1 MTTWIILRAAGIGA
15 YLMLFL
21 SVMWGLMATAAPLGR
36 RIAKASATTVH
47 QFMATTGLVLLAIH
61 VGGLLL
67 DSFMPFRPKDVLVPG
82 HSSFKAIPVAVGIVA
97 MYMLVFVVV
106 ASWMRRALGTMWW
119 RRTHLLAVP
128 TFTLA
133 LVHGLFTGTDT
144 VRPWMWWIYLV
155 TGLTV
160 FFLVALRGL
169 TVGFRPL
176 RATQTAHLARVRPI
190 TEMAREPVSG
200 RR

>member
-97 MYMLVFVVV
+97 MYMLVFVVI
-106 ASWMRRALGTMWW
+106 ASWMRRALGTTWW

-169 TVGFRPL
+169 TVGFRPQRGTS
-176 RATQTAHLARVRPI
+176 RARLAE
-190 TEMAREPVSG
+190 TS
-200 RR
+200 RRTGIAQDSLPG